1 MPPEIVAR
9 LNSEMDKAI
18 TAPEARAKLEAS
30 DLAVIGGPP
39 EQMATLLKDGIT
51 EFGKIVKAVGI
62 KPQ

>member
-9 LNSEMDKAI
+9 LNSEMVKAI
-18 TAPEARAKLEAS
+18 TAPEVRAKLEAS

-39 EQMATLLKDGIT
+39 DQQAKLLR
-51 EFGKIVKAVGI
+51 KASRVQDRQQGI